1 MNLGEL
7 SSAELTRRL
16 REGELRLRNG
26 PAVMCVKSHLDE
38 VRNGIALHYAG
49 HEVPDS
55 DRFTDFHI
63 SVDRPAGLRR
73 WLRPQVEFT
82 LDGELPFSP
91 LPGDQGFPMLEWGM
105 NWCVSM
111 HMHRFLIIHAAVVER
126 GGRALIL
133 PAPPGSG
140 KSTLCAGLVWRG
152 WRLLSDELTLIDP
165 ATGRITPV
173 PRPVSLKNASIDV
186 IRLFAPEAKFGPVVH
201 ETVKG
206 SVGHFSPP
214 PGTVE
219 RSRDTALPAWVV
231 LPRFV
236 AGADTRLTPLSQG
249 RALMA
254 LADNAFNYHLHGAG
268 GFHTLAT
275 LVGRSECF
283 EFSYSRLDEAAA
295 LFAGLA
301 DSRSEAQAEVQPDVL
316 AGAV

>member
-1 MNLGEL
+1 MNVGEL

-16 REGELRLRNG
+16 CGDGLRLRNG
-26 PAVMCVKSHLDE
+26 PAVMCVRSQLNE
-38 VRNGIALHYAG
+38 VHHGIALHYG
-49 HEVPDS
+49 RHEVPDD

-63 SVDRPAGLRR
+63 SIDRPAGLRR

-91 LPGDQGFPMLEWGM
+91 LPGDQGFPMFEWGM
-105 NWCVSM
+105 NWCLSM
-111 HMHRFLIIHAAVVER
+111 HLHRFLIIHAAVVER

-165 ATGRITPV
+165 ATGHITPV
-173 PRPVSLKNASIDV
+173 PRPVSLKNSSVDV
-186 IRLFAPEAKFGPVVH
+186 IKQFAPQARFGPVVH

-214 PGTVE
+214 PGAVE
-219 RSRDTALPAWVV
+219 HHKDTALPGWVV

-236 AGADTRLTPLSQG
+236 ASADTQLTPLSKG
-249 RALMA
+249 RALLA

-268 GFHTLAT
+268 GFHTLAA
-275 LVGRSECF
+275 LVGGSECF
-283 EFSYSRLDEAAA
+283 EFSYSRLEEAAA

-301 DSRSEAQAEVQPDVL
+301 DAHGHVL
-316 AGAV
+316 SGAD

>member
-1 MNLGEL
+1 MNVGDL
-7 SSAELTRRL
+7 SPAELAHRL
-16 REGELRLRNG
+16 CGDGLRLHNG
-26 PAVMCVKSHLDE
+26 PAVMCVRSQLSE
-38 VRNGIALHYAG
+38 VHHGIALHYG
-49 HEVPDS
+49 RHEVPD
-55 DRFTDFHI
+55 DGRFTDFHI
-63 SVDRPAGLRR
+63 RIDRPAGLRR

-91 LPGDQGFPMLEWGM
+91 LPGDQGFPMFEWGM
-105 NWCVSM
+105 NWCISM
-111 HMHRFLIIHAAVVER
+111 HLHRFVIIHAAVVER

-165 ATGRITPV
+165 RTGHITPV

-186 IRLFAPEAKFGPVVH
+186 IRQFAPHARFGPVVH

-214 PGTVE
+214 PGAVE
-219 RSRDTALPAWVV
+219 RGKDTALPGWVV

-236 AGADTRLTPLSQG
+236 AGASTQLTPLSKG
-249 RALMA
+249 KALMA

-268 GFHTLAT
+268 GFHTLAA

-301 DSRSEAQAEVQPDVL
+301 DAHPVAPAEVQ
-316 AGAV
+316 AGAGP